1 VEGHGDA
8 LNEFESGYYSS
19 AFPEIFL
26 SGRAALNA
34 ERAIKLTEREWLEHL
49 MWTGDGR
56 VAADCFVAWSML
68 QRHQCLTQGSVYVS
82 SHFANNPMP
91 ISELRDQIGRGDR
104 SIPTSIFYWGANMR
118 GSDAYMQGLKRE
130 IDALINH
137 ERSAPTCG
145 HQRARRGC
153 HSQVELSS
161 SYPSEP
167 SAVSSPHPPRAGRQ
181 AHDEEPPTPCLVA
194 LKATGLSL
202 SASSTGE
209 KGARWPDS
217 IDKR

>member
-1 VEGHGDA
+1 MLRVEGHGDA

-91 ISELRDQIGRGDR
+91 ISELRDQIGRGDN
-104 SIPTSIFYWGANMR
+104 WG
-118 GSDAYMQGLKRE
+118 
-130 IDALINH
+130 
-137 ERSAPTCG
+137 
-145 HQRARRGC
+145 
-153 HSQVELSS
+153 
-161 SYPSEP
+161 
-167 SAVSSPHPPRAGRQ
+167 
-181 AHDEEPPTPCLVA
+181 
-194 LKATGLSL
+194 
-202 SASSTGE
+202 
-209 KGARWPDS
+209 
-217 IDKR
+217 